1 VVYLGEQSGSDVE
14 ELVFSSLSH
23 RIRRM
28 IILTLGERGKRSFT
42 ELMEELGIDDTGTLT
57 FHLRKLSGLI
67 TKTGDGYYT
76 LTELGRRAYAILK
89 SLRVS
94 GEESKEVRA
103 SATSARP
110 SSTTDVKPD
119 LVVLSDRLSLR
130 ISRELL
136 ERVRA
141 TGRKLLVKD
150 VVKVEVADDV
160 DEDLFNE
167 VVESIQDVV
176 TLRVP
181 KHLEATA
188 QLKARDVL
196 NVVSSKVRAP
206 IPSIAD
212 LATSI
217 VEPIVSTVTRVV
229 TSVTPLLLTRVSK
242 GGELLYSTSLDTVK
256 SLELDIDGGSIKV
269 SQGDVGKLEVYSS
282 RFSRCDFDVDGEG
295 GELRI
300 DLRGC
305 EAYVTLPRVALE
317 RIGVDLSGGILEVRV
332 DEGVRV
338 ADLSLRGGVLRV
350 DMGGL
355 QDSGISIDL
364 SGGFVEARL
373 GYSEFKGVSRV
384 SIDLGGGVV
393 KLGMEVPKGTL
404 VNVNREGIGG
414 YADIDIDE
422 ELRRVEKSDR
432 VVNVELD
439 VSGGFAEISAKVK
452 K

>member
-1 VVYLGEQSGSDVE
+1 MGEQSGSDVE

-23 RIRRM
+23 RIRRR

-42 ELMEELGIDDTGTLT
+42 ELMEDLGIDDTGTLT

-76 LTELGRRAYAILK
+76 LTELGRGAYAMLK

-94 GEESKEVRA
+94 SEESKEIRA

-110 SSTTDVKPD
+110 STTTDVKPD
-119 LVVLSDRLSLR
+119 LVVLGDRLSLR

-136 ERVRA
+136 ERARA

-150 VVKVEVADDV
+150 VVKVEVADDI

-181 KHLEATA
+181 KHLEAAA
-188 QLKARDVL
+188 QLKAREVL
-196 NVVSSKVRAP
+196 NVVSSEVRAST
-206 IPSIAD
+206 PSITD
-212 LATSI
+212 LVTGI
-217 VEPIVSTVTRVV
+217 VEPVASTVARVV

-242 GGELLYSTSLDTVK
+242 GRELLYGASLDNVK
-256 SLELDIDGGSIKV
+256 ILELDIDGGFVKV
-269 SQGDVGKLEVYSS
+269 SQGDAGKLEVYSS
-282 RFSRCDFDVDGEG
+282 RFSGCDFDVDREG

-317 RIGVDLSGGILEVRV
+317 RIGVDLSGGVLEVRV
-332 DEGVRV
+332 DEGVGV
-338 ADLSLRGGVLRV
+338 ADLSLRGGVLRA

-355 QDSGISIDL
+355 QDSDISIDL

-373 GYSEFKGVSRV
+373 GYSEFEGVSRV
-384 SIDLGGGVV
+384 SMDLGGGVV
-393 KLGMEVPKGTL
+393 KLGIEVPKGTS
-404 VNVNREGIGG
+404 VDVSREGVGG
-414 YADIDIDE
+414 YADIDVDE
-422 ELRRVEKSDR
+422 ELRRVEKSGR
-432 VVNVELD
+432 VVNVELN
-439 VSGGFAEISAKVK
+439 VSGGFAEISARVRK
-452 K
+452 